1 LFGICYIPGK
11 KRLED
16 KMTLKIPQSKKLVQ
30 RLIRTL
36 FVSAILVT
44 PSASY
49 ALDQVKV
56 GIFPVSSSLPFFV
69 ALEKGYFKEQEI
81 EPVQV
86 RMSSG
91 TLIIGAMLAGDLE
104 TAAALVTTES
114 INVNSRTPNPILY
127 LSLNGQNEQN
137 RQETFVVR
145 NGLDVSSMKDL
156 KGKATKI
163 MAASGPANVS
173 FAKAVLK
180 ANGME
185 EGKDYT
191 MTDLAVNLHAGA
203 MQAGTFDAGF
213 TLEPVG
219 TILKK
224 SGGAKEIEG
233 GVIATY
239 ILGRKDA
246 LAFVAG
252 SAVTSKFTKDRPDV
266 AKRWAVA
273 LRKALSDIASDP
285 STRDYLKNNT
295 QVPSDLVRDIGIPKM
310 FMIDQLTEENK
321 RDFQTYIDFAVSQ
334 GIIKDG
340 ANAVKYLVTLDK

>member
-1 LFGICYIPGK
+1 
-11 KRLED
+11 
-16 KMTLKIPQSKKLVQ
+16 
-30 RLIRTL
+30 
-36 FVSAILVT
+36 
-44 PSASY
+44 
-49 ALDQVKV
+49 
-56 GIFPVSSSLPFFV
+56 
-69 ALEKGYFKEQEI
+69 
-81 EPVQV
+81 
-86 RMSSG
+86 
-91 TLIIGAMLAGDLE
+91 MLAGDLE
-104 TAAALVTTES
+104 AAAALVTTES

-127 LSLNGQNEQN
+127 LSLNGQNERN

-145 NGLDVSSMKDL
+145 NGLEVSSIKDL

-163 MAASGPANVS
+163 MAASGPANVA

-224 SGGAKEIEG
+224 TGGAKEVEG

-252 SAVTSKFTKDRPDV
+252 SAVTTRFTKDRPAV
-266 AKRWAVA
+266 AKRWAA
-273 LRKALSDIASDP
+273 AMRKALHDIETDP

-295 QVPSDLVRDIGIPKM
+295 QVPPDLVREVGIPKM
-310 FMIDQLTEENK
+310 FMVDQLSDESK
-321 RDFQTYIDFAVSQ
+321 RDFQTYVDFAVSQ
-334 GIIKDG
+334 GIVKDG
-340 ANAVKYLVTLDK
+340 ANAAKYLVTLDR

>member
-1 LFGICYIPGK
+1 MVVKNRQSGR
-11 KRLED
+11 RLRQ
-16 KMTLKIPQSKKLVQ
+16 L
-30 RLIRTL
+30 
-36 FVSAILVT
+36 ILVLVASASVAL

-56 GIFPVSSSLPFFV
+56 GIFPVSSALPFFV
-69 ALEKGYFKEQEI
+69 ALEKGYFKEQDI
-81 EPVQV
+81 EPIQV

-104 TAAALVTTES
+104 AAAALVTTES

-127 LSLNGQNEQN
+127 LSLNGQNERN

-145 NGLDVSSMKDL
+145 NGLEVSSIKDL

-163 MAASGPANVS
+163 MAASGPANVA

-224 SGGAKEIEG
+224 TGGAKEVEG

-252 SAVTSKFTKDRPDV
+252 SAVTTRFTKDRPAV
-266 AKRWAVA
+266 AKRWAA
-273 LRKALSDIASDP
+273 AMRKALHDIETDP

-295 QVPSDLVRDIGIPKM
+295 QVPPDLVREVGIPKM
-310 FMIDQLTEENK
+310 FMVDQLSDESK
-321 RDFQTYIDFAVSQ
+321 RDFQTYVDFAVSQ
-334 GIIKDG
+334 GIVKDG
-340 ANAVKYLVTLDK
+340 ANAAKYLVTLDR

>member
-1 LFGICYIPGK
+1 MVFKVRKSGQLWRQTVF
-11 KRLED
+11 
-16 KMTLKIPQSKKLVQ
+16 
-30 RLIRTL
+30 
-36 FVSAILVT
+36 AIAAIASVAS

-56 GIFPVSSSLPFFV
+56 GIFPVSSALPFFV
-69 ALEKGYFKEQEI
+69 ALEKGYFKEEDI
-81 EPVQV
+81 EPIQT

-104 TAAALVTTES
+104 AAAALVTTES

-127 LSLNGQNEQN
+127 ISLNGQNEQH

-145 NGLDVSSMKDL
+145 NGLDVSSVKDL
-156 KGKATKI
+156 KGKAMKI
-163 MAASGPANVS
+163 MAASGPANVA

-180 ANGME
+180 ATGME

-252 SAVTSKFTKDRPDV
+252 SSVTTKFTKDRPDV
-266 AKRWAVA
+266 AKRWAKA
-273 LRKALSDIASDP
+273 LRKALHDIETDP

-295 QVPSDLVRDIGIPKM
+295 QVPPDLVREVGIPKM
-310 FMIDQLTEENK
+310 FMVDQLSEENR

-334 GIIKDG
+334 GIVKDG
-340 ANAVKYLVTLDK
+340 ANAAKYLVTLDK